1 MYSITYDYTITGS
14 ASPEQEQSA
23 CQSAKCWFA
32 PTPRTGLGPSG
43 GLCDMGGACNGG
55 AVMGSIQIS
64 RGTTWNEAFATF
76 LKTYPTSGTYTLI
89 NWANSPLS
97 TSIRWDKLCI
107 GFATLPTTGVNVS
120 VLAPGTVCGSVTRPT
135 LNCTVTMPNLID
147 LGTVPVG
154 TDSASATA
162 YGGVVCLTKASVTA
176 ALLANP
182 RIDGHEVEINI
193 NWIPIGNEAVLI
205 GSDTIVPI
213 NLTATIRGSLRNA
226 GSYSSDAILQISY
239 H

>member
-1 MYSITYDYTITGS
+1 
-14 ASPEQEQSA
+14 
-23 CQSAKCWFA
+23 
-32 PTPRTGLGPSG
+32 
-43 GLCDMGGACNGG
+43 
-55 AVMGSIQIS
+55 
-64 RGTTWNEAFATF
+64 
-76 LKTYPTSGTYTLI
+76 
-89 NWANSPLS
+89 
-97 TSIRWDKLCI
+97 
-107 GFATLPTTGVNVS
+107 
-120 VLAPGTVCGSVTRPT
+120 
-135 LNCTVTMPNLID
+135 MPNLID

-162 YGGVVCLTKASVTA
+162 YGGVVCLTKASITA

-182 RIDGHEVEINI
+182 RIDGHEVEMDING
-193 NWIPIGNEAVLI
+193 IPIGNEAVLI